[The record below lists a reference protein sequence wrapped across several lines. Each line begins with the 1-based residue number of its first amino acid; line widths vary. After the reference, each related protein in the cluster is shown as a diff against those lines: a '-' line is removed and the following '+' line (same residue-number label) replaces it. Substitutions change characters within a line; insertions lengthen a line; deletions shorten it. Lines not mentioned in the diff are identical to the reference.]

1 MRTFIKRTSR
11 WIGGLGLA
19 LLVAAGGC
27 SRSAGSLDQMEERD
41 PLLKRARERKNQ
53 QDVDGAIELFNKALE
68 RKPGLARAHLEVGH
82 LYDSQ
87 KQDYLRALYHYQRY
101 LELRPQTEKRPVVED
116 LIRHARVRF
125 ASTLPAQPSGAV
137 EEIALLRQ
145 EIEALRA
152 RLGEAARAVPA
163 AAASAPPSS
172 AAGPSAASPRPPEPA
187 PAQPPMSTY
196 VVQPGDNLSRIAE
209 RMYGSSGRWA
219 DIYEA
224 NRGTLKSPESVRVGQ
239 TLVIPK

>member
-1 MRTFIKRTSR
+1 MRKGMR
-11 WIGGLGLA
+11 WIGGLGLV
-19 LLVAAGGC
+19 LLMAAGGC

-68 RKPGLARAHLEVGH
+68 RKPNLARAHLEVGH

-87 KQDYLRALYHYQRY
+87 KQDYIRALYHYQRY

-125 ASTLPAQPSGAV
+125 ASTLPAQPSGAI

-152 RLGEAARAVPA
+152 RLGEAAKAVPA
-163 AAASAPPSS
+163 AAAAATAAAAP
-172 AAGPSAASPRPPEPA
+172 AAAQVAGAPRPPEPA

-196 VVQPGDNLSRIAE
+196 IVQPGDNLSRIAE
-209 RMYGSSGRWA
+209 RMYGNSGRWS

-224 NRGTLKSPESVRVGQ
+224 NRSTLKSPESVRVGQ